1 MLVDPLTGVPAGLLI
16 IVTVNVVSSL
26 APKKFHYKWQVS
38 SLLGLCDN
46 MHSPITIM
54 LLIITNI
61 MIVSCMHKIYQT
73 LLSTL
78 RAGLKDRQTRQLPRA
93 PKQEGP
99 PGFHHSKA
107 LDIELST

>member
-1 MLVDPLTGVPAGLLI
+1 MHLLI
-16 IVTVNVVSSL
+16 AQHGDFNNSMSHNVIV
-26 APKKFHYKWQVS
+26 YK
-38 SLLGLCDN
+38 
-46 MHSPITIM
+46 
-54 LLIITNI
+54 III
-61 MIVSCMHKIYQT
+61 FQ
-73 LLSTL
+73 STTWP